1 MKRITLAT
9 ANLDKVTEF
18 RRILRRYTV
27 ELSPAPYS
35 IKVLE
40 TGRDFIENVIIK
52 AKAYYKE
59 FNVPVLS
66 DDSGLEVD
74 AIGKAPGIFSARFS
88 ARFSPDGSYRSNID
102 RLLNQ
107 IKNIPEEKLNARFV
121 CVVCLIDESGIMHIA
136 QDICEGYIIKEIR
149 GDSGFGFDPIFYYPE
164 LGKTFGEISSEEK
177 DRVSHRGKALR
188 KLFSVLP

>member
-18 RRILRRYTV
+18 RRILRGYTI

-88 ARFSPDGSYRSNID
+88 PDGSYRSNID

-136 QDICEGYIIKEIR
+136 QNICEGYIIKEIR

-177 DRVSHRGKALR
+177 DKVSHRGKALR
-188 KLFSVLP
+188 KLFSVLPLEG